1 MLKVFDDASSKFA
14 GVSPSHHIKTL
25 ENTEKP
31 ASPET
36 FVGRDT
42 TQIPR
47 VPLMLPATADPKM
60 FETELNRTRHTYE
73 KTFTTLNNLVFEN
86 WGFQV
91 KQKEV
96 HTGWV
101 LKKLY

>member
-1 MLKVFDDASSKFA
+1 MMKLLDDDNSQFA
-14 GVSPSHHIKTL
+14 GVIQSNHIQTL

-31 ASPET
+31 QSPET
-36 FVGRDT
+36 FVGREMSNPP
-42 TQIPR
+42 QLPR
-47 VPLMLPATADPKM
+47 TLPATVDPKI
-60 FETELNRTRHTYE
+60 FEAELNRTRHTFE
-73 KTFTTLNNLVFEN
+73 KTFKTMNAVVFEN

-101 LKKLY
+101 LKKLE